1 MVNICKHCWRTC
13 DEIEDDLV
21 RVSEDGEE
29 GFFDYDEVDDNDLS
43 LVSSCCSAG
52 TVRVDEE
59 DLEEMALDIDEN
71 CFTFDEALEKHG
83 DLAYF
88 VAENLVFIPGYD
100 EF

>member
-1 MVNICKHCWRTC
+1 MVNICRNCWHTC

-21 RVSEDGEE
+21 RMSEYGEE
-29 GFFDYDEVDDNDLS
+29 GFLDYDEVRNDLA
-43 LVSSCCSAG
+43 LISSCCSAG
-52 TVRVDEE
+52 TIRVDEE

-71 CFTFDEALEKHG
+71 CFTFDEALGKHG

-100 EF
+100 EV